1 MNLNMNLNILNKI
14 SINQQPNLPN
24 NLNISNILKNSIPS
38 NNLKEIIK
46 KDDINDRSENL
57 LKKDEKTKIPKISQV
72 RIKTDQ

>member
-1 MNLNMNLNILNKI
+1 MNLNILNKI

-24 NLNISNILKNSIPS
+24 NLNISNILKNSIPG
-38 NNLKEIIK
+38 NNLKEIFK

-57 LKKDEKTKIPKISQV
+57 LNKDEKTKLQKIAQIK